1 MGTIRMPQ
9 VNANGLRL
17 EIEEFGAKTDTAIL
31 LIMGFSAQM
40 TMWPVAFCEGLAKMG
55 FRVIRFDNRD
65 IGLSQKLDHLGPP
78 NMAAALSALATGVP
92 FRDAPYRLM
101 DMADDAA
108 GVLDALGIERAHI
121 VGASMGGMIAQMFAV
136 YHGHRAHS
144 VTSIMSTTA
153 RPGLPPAAPEVMGAL
168 LTPPPGTDAASR
180 IGHFKKLW
188 TTIGS
193 PGFRATDAE
202 LQAVAEREVNRA
214 PYDPNGVGRQM
225 LAILGSSPRH
235 EVLRTVT
242 CPALVLHGVD
252 DPLVPVTGG
261 RDTAASIPGAKL
273 VEVPGMGHDFTDA
286 LTTVYLREVG
296 GFIDGA
302 EKHRR
307 QVMAS
312 AKSKGFSGSGEG

>member
-1 MGTIRMPQ
+1 MPKLS
-9 VNANGLRL
+9 ANGLTL
-17 EIEEFGAKTDTAIL
+17 EVEQFGKSADPAIL
-31 LIMGFSAQM
+31 LVMGFGAQM

-78 NMAAALSALATGVP
+78 NMAAAMGAIATGVP
-92 FRDAPYRLM
+92 YRDAPYRLM

-153 RPGLPPAAPEVMGAL
+153 RPGLPPAAPEVLGAL
-168 LTPPPGTDAASR
+168 LTPPPGTDRASR
-180 IGHFKKLW
+180 IAHFKKLW

-193 PGFRATDAE
+193 PGFRATEAE
-202 LQAVAEREVNRA
+202 LQATAEREVDRA
-214 PYDPNGVGRQM
+214 PYDPNGIGRQM
-225 LAILGSSPRH
+225 LAIVGSSPRH
-235 EVLRTVT
+235 EILRTVT

-252 DPLVPVTGG
+252 DPLVPVSGG
-261 RDTAASIPGAKL
+261 RDTAAAIPGAKL

-286 LTTVYLREVG
+286 LTPVYLREVG
-296 GFIDGA
+296 GFIEGV
-302 EKHRR
+302 EKQHN
-307 QVMAS
+307 QVALE
-312 AKSKGFSGSGEG
+312 ATKRPKGQAGSGEG